1 MRGKFVTFGLILGMV
16 AGITGAQVPRR
27 TTVDKTAMY
36 CSGAVTSDAVPQDSY
51 VISGEQ
57 SVDKV
62 AFVAGQLVYI
72 NRGSGQGV
80 KVGDEYFAIRSVK
93 DELKEPWFKGQNE
106 LLRAMG
112 QTWADEGRLK
122 VVHVGEKVSTAE
134 VESTCDYIQRGDVVL
149 PFQERP
155 APALKQ
161 NADVVDPF
169 APAAGKTGMIVTS
182 KYFGQASGT
191 SSIVYVNIGASQ
203 GVKVGSYLRVFRN
216 QGRGV
221 ATIYQNKDTE
231 YKLFGFGSTPVA
243 YEWPGLPREILGEGI
258 VLRVSG
264 NTATLMLTAVRR
276 EVYHGDYVELEQ

>member
-16 AGITGAQVPRR
+16 AGVTGAQVPRR
-27 TTVDKTAMY
+27 TTVDRTAVY
-36 CSGAVTSDAVPQDSY
+36 CSGTVTSDAVPQDSY

-62 AFVAGQLVYI
+62 AFVVGQLVYI
-72 NRGSGQGV
+72 NRGAGQGV
-80 KVGDEYFAIRSVK
+80 KVGDEYSVIRNVK

-134 VESTCDYIQRGDVVL
+134 VSSTCDYIQRGDIVL

-155 APALKQ
+155 APVLKPD
-161 NADVVDPF
+161 AEVVDPF
-169 APAAGKTGMIVTS
+169 VPATGKTGMIVAS

-231 YKLFGFGSTPVA
+231 FKLFGFGSTPVA

-264 NTATLMLTAVRR
+264 NTATLMLTTVRR
-276 EVYHGDYVELEQ
+276 EIYQGDYVELEQ